1 MDNIEYPYGATPFEP
16 DELEGIKFSH
26 IKTRG
31 ELDHLEAANI
41 SQGFVWLKHKRKP
54 EILTDSFAREFHKR
68 LFGEVWEWAG
78 TYRKT
83 EKNLGIDPVQIS
95 VQVRELMDDVRYW
108 IDNIT
113 FEPLETAVRFHHKLV
128 YIHPF
133 PNGNGRH
140 ARYMADAV
148 MEKIFK
154 LPAINWGNA
163 QGLQVTSEIRKRY
176 INALRKADRGNYDD
190 LLEFTSHV

>member
-1 MDNIEYPYGATPFEP
+1 MDSIEYPHGATPLDP
-16 DELEGIKFSH
+16 DELEGLKFSH

-41 SQGFVWLKHKRKP
+41 SQGFIWLKRKRNP
-54 EILTDSFAREFHKR
+54 EILTDTFVREFHKQ
-68 LFGEVWEWAG
+68 LFGDVWDWAG

-83 EKNLGIDPVQIS
+83 EKNIGVDPLQVS
-95 VQVRELMDDVRYW
+95 VKVRELMDDVKYW
-108 IDNIT
+108 IENNT

-128 YIHPF
+128 FIHPF

-148 MEKIFK
+148 MEKIYQ
-154 LPAINWGNA
+154 LPPINWGDNKE
-163 QGLQVTSEIRKRY
+163 LYSETEIREQY
-176 INALRKADRGNYDD
+176 INALRKADSGVYDE
-190 LLEFTSHV
+190 LLEFAGS